1 MPSRWLEPN
10 MHEMSLMESVREIVE
25 QTARGQGAR
34 RVATVRLEIG
44 ALATVDPDALRFCFD
59 VVMHD
64 SVAADAR
71 LEIESVPGSG
81 WCWDCSEPVAIAEGG
96 MPCPRCGGFRLEVT
110 GGTQMRVKDIDLGP
124 EEEIST
130 CA

>member
-1 MPSRWLEPN
+1 

-34 RVATVRLEIG
+34 HVVTVRLEIG

-59 VVMHD
+59 VVMHE
-64 SVAADAR
+64 SVAAGAR
-71 LEIESVPGSG
+71 LEIESIPGSG
-81 WCWDCSEPVAIAEGG
+81 WCWDCSKPVTIAEGG

-110 GGTQMRVKDIDLGP
+110 AGTQMRVKDIDLGP